1 MALVKN
7 DLPILEYDDD
17 LHGLVVPNR
26 NENYHFPRRAV
37 LFFGAD
43 AVAEFSKSHGASGLY
58 AGAHVGHEQDAVC
71 QEAGEFVNVT
81 KAHKIYK
88 VQWRGY
94 AVCLS
99 AAPVGAA
106 AAVQLLDFLLACGC
120 DAVIAGGSCGALE
133 PLAEGAFLAAH
144 TGLAGRG
151 GQLPLSAA
159 GPVGP
164 SGRGGGAGPGGCLY
178 GARRCQPALPYLE
191 HRRLFPRDG
200 GHGGASACRGLCGG
214 GDGVCRLGCLR
225 GLPGR
230 AIWPAAVYGRFPGR
244 PCPR

>member
-151 GQLPLSAA
+151 GQ
-159 GPVGP
+159 
-164 SGRGGGAGPGGCLY
+164 
-178 GARRCQPALPYLE
+178 
-191 HRRLFPRDG
+191 
-200 GHGGASACRGLCGG
+200 
-214 GDGVCRLGCLR
+214 
-225 GLPGR
+225 
-230 AIWPAAVYGRFPGR
+230 
-244 PCPR
+244 

>member
-17 LHGLVVPNR
+17 PHGLVVPNR

-43 AVAEFSKSHGASGLY
+43 AVAEFSKNHGASGLY

-99 AAPVGAA
+99 AC
-106 AAVQLLDFLLACGC
+106 LLYT
-120 DAVIAGGSCGALE
+120 S
-133 PLAEGAFLAAH
+133 
-144 TGLAGRG
+144 
-151 GQLPLSAA
+151 
-159 GPVGP
+159 
-164 SGRGGGAGPGGCLY
+164 
-178 GARRCQPALPYLE
+178 RC
-191 HRRLFPRDG
+191 
-200 GHGGASACRGLCGG
+200 
-214 GDGVCRLGCLR
+214 V
-225 GLPGR
+225 
-230 AIWPAAVYGRFPGR
+230 
-244 PCPR
+244 